1 MPPVTSFWWPPRMF
15 ELETA
20 TVQSEFAPD
29 SRLAGLKARIGSAGL
44 VSFLIRKKEGK
55 ESASIQYH
63 GFIHVCGHDGGD

>member
-15 ELETA
+15 EFETA

-44 VSFLIRKKEGK
+44 VSFLIRSRNANVDPPQHRE
-55 ESASIQYH
+55 I
-63 GFIHVCGHDGGD
+63 I